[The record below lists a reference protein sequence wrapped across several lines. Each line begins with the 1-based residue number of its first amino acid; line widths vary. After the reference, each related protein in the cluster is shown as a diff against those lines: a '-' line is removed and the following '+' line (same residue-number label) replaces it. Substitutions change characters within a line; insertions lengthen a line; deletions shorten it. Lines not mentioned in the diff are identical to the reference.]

1 MSQLPREPKVPSWH
15 NTAASEAFAI
25 LSARDP
31 GVAVN
36 ELPDPMSSNNQTPPR
51 LFPQTI

>member
-15 NTAASEAFAI
+15 NTAASEAFAPET
-25 LSARDP
+25 P

-36 ELPDPMSSNNQTPPR
+36 ERPDPMSSNNQTPPR